1 MQHTLLLIKPNAC
14 KLNLIGRIIDMVERN
29 SFVVKDIKMFWMS
42 DTTAYKFYEIH
53 KEKPFFHN
61 LLDFMTSGN
70 TVAVILEKEN
80 AVDDLRLLVGN
91 TDPSQA
97 NPGTIRY
104 LYGESTTINAVH
116 ASDSADNALR
126 EIEIIFNTNKEN

>member
-1 MQHTLLLIKPNAC
+1 
-14 KLNLIGRIIDMVERN
+14 
-29 SFVVKDIKMFWMS
+29 
-42 DTTAYKFYEIH
+42 
-53 KEKPFFHN
+53 
-61 LLDFMTSGN
+61 MTSGN